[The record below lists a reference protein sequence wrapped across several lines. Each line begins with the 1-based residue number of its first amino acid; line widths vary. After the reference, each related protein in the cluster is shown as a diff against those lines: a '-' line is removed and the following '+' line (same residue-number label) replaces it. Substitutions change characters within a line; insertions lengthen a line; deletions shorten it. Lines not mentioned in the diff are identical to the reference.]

1 MLTPSQIN
9 WARSHDWFYAVNPSG
24 QLIVF
29 DRYVDKDGQ
38 HHEDTLIWTKS
49 FAALRSW
56 AGY

>member
-1 MLTPSQIN
+1 MLTSQQIN

-29 DRYVDKDGQ
+29 DRYTKDGV
-38 HHEDTLIWTKS
+38 HFENTIIWNKS
-49 FAALRSW
+49 FAALRRW